1 MSDSKMLIKFITNY
15 FLIGEISFNIVVA
28 NLICLT
34 Y

>member
-1 MSDSKMLIKFITNY
+1 MLIKFIVNN
-15 FLIGEISFNIVVA
+15 FLLAEISFNIVVA